1 MSLLPANVS
10 ATGNLTATLSMQTE
24 SLYNPYT
31 GTGSGHIAFDANLQA
46 QLTQVSSLQ
55 NDVIDYIRL
64 RLGYGMIDV
73 EADKEHFDMGIK
85 QALIR
90 YRQKSSN
97 SVEESYAFLDLYP
110 ETQEYILPNTVMDVK
125 AIYRRGIGSVT
136 GTTASQFEPFASGY
150 LNTYMLVAGR
160 VGGLTNYELFV
171 DYQKLAMKMFGGF
184 MNFTWN
190 KVTKK
195 ITLVRKMP
203 FQGAGATL
211 RLRSLTATGTAPGST
226 VTFQISNQGP
236 WNGVNVGS
244 TIAITNC
251 PVSGYNGTY
260 TITSVDPTQQ
270 IFTFLNT
277 ASLGATVVNDMSLAS
292 TYVSSPSSPDNAVT
306 ETVLLHLYNYKPD
319 IMLLNDPQVFPWIQ
333 DYAYALTSMSIGQ
346 AREKFASIAGPQGGT
361 SLNGTALKQEGQAL
375 LDKLDDEIKNFVDGG
390 MPLTWIMG

>member
-1 MSLLPANVS
+1 MSLIPAQIS
-10 ATGNLTATLSMQTE
+10 AQGNLTANG
-24 SLYNPYT
+24 SLITDSLFNANT
-31 GTGSGHIAFDANLQA
+31 GTGAGHIAFDANLAA

-55 NDVIDYIRL
+55 NDIIDYIRL

-97 SVEESYAFLDLYP
+97 SVEESYAFLDIHP
-110 ETQEYILPNTVMDVK
+110 ETQEYILPNYIMDVK
-125 AIYRRGIGSVT
+125 QIYRRGIGSVT

-171 DYQKLAMKMFGGF
+171 DYQKLAMRMFGGF
-184 MNFTWN
+184 MNFYWN

-195 ITLVRKMP
+195 LTLVRKQP
-203 FQGAGATL
+203 FGG
-211 RLRSLTATGTAPGST
+211 TGSA
-226 VTFQISNQGP
+226 NQL
-236 WNGVNVGS
+236 S
-244 TIAITNC
+244 
-251 PVSGYNGTY
+251 
-260 TITSVDPTQQ
+260 
-270 IFTFLNT
+270 
-277 ASLGATVVNDMSLAS
+277 
-292 TYVSSPSSPDNAVT
+292 
-306 ETVLLHLYNYKPD
+306 ETVMLHVFNYKPD

-333 DYAYALTSMSIGQ
+333 DYAYALVMLSIGQ

-375 LDKLDDEIKNFVDGG
+375 IDKLDEEIKNYVDGG
-390 MPLTWIMG
+390 QPLTWIMG

>member
-1 MSLLPANVS
+1 MSELPAKVT
-10 ATGNLTATLSMQTE
+10 ATTNLTATLSLDTE

-31 GTGSGHIAFDANLQA
+31 GTGAGHIAFDANLA
-46 QLTQVSSLQ
+46 EQLATVAKQQ
-55 NDVIDYIRL
+55 NDIVDYIRL

-97 SVEESYAFLDLYP
+97 SVEESYAFLDLKP
-110 ETQEYILPNTVMDVK
+110 ETQEYILPNYIVDVK
-125 AIYRRGIGSVT
+125 QVFRRGIGSVT

-195 ITLVRKMP
+195 ITIIRKMP
-203 FQGAGATL
+203 NQGSGATV
-211 RLRSLTATGTAPGST
+211 RLRSLSSTGTAPGST
-226 VTFQISNQGP
+226 VTFQISQREP
-236 WNGVNVGS
+236 WLGVNVGS
-244 TIAITNC
+244 TITITGC
-251 PVSGYNGTY
+251 TVSGYNGTY
-260 TITSVDPTQQ
+260 TITSVDPTNQ

-277 ASLGATVVNDMSLAS
+277 AGLGATVVDAMALAG
-292 TYVSSPSSPDNAVT
+292 TFVSSPSSPQNAVT
-306 ETVLLHLYNYKPD
+306 ETILLWCYNYKPD
-319 IMLLNDPQVFPWIQ
+319 IVLLNDPQAFPWIQ
-333 DYAYALTSMSIGQ
+333 DYAYALVMMSIGQ

-361 SLNGTALKQEGQAL
+361 TLNGTALKTEGQVL
-375 LDKLDDEIKNFVDGG
+375 LDKLDEDIKNFADGG
-390 MPLTWIMG
+390 QPLTWVTG